1 MSRVFPSSLIATTS
15 SGGGWSGGGGGG
27 GVRGQPWIW
36 VLAFY
41 VV

>member
-1 MSRVFPSSLIATTS
+1 MSRVFPSSLVATTS
-15 SGGGWSGGGGGG
+15 SGGRWSGGGGG